1 MEVPI
6 LKRKPSILL
15 LLFVMLSF
23 APAAFAQAIPAPL
36 ANLPEADVLIYISP
50 QRTLTEFIPKV
61 MPAKEVAEMQTA
73 FADMKKAVGVDPSTV
88 EYIVIALRFH
98 RPTADL
104 SFVPPDVM
112 AVVGGDFSSESLL
125 TLAQL
130 AFQEKVLAEKHG
142 SKTISTMTIEP
153 IAKQAE
159 KTPLLKPFV
168 NVGAVALSPNS
179 IAIGNYGY
187 IKSAAET
194 AENGTGRIKPE
205 LLQSLM
211 RDSNNVLL
219 AATGAPLL
227 SFARSFGLLGTETAS
242 REGRFD
248 TQFGNFYAAVTLNG
262 ANYTMRGAMHADNPD
277 TAKIITNL
285 LSSLMKMDEF
295 KKGFME
301 SAAAGGSPIPEKTA
315 QAILQS
321 FKLTA
326 KESEVMMEA
335 DVPLQ
340 AVIDLIREQSKP
352 KVDPPAT
359 SAPKK
364 PAAKRP
370 ASRTRRRN

>member
-15 LLFVMLSF
+15 LLFLLLGF
-23 APAAFAQAIPAPL
+23 APAAFPQVIPAPL
-36 ANLPEADVLIYISP
+36 TNLPEADVLIYISP
-50 QRTLTEFIPKV
+50 QRTLNDFIPKV

-73 FADMKKAVGVDPSTV
+73 FADMKKAVGVDPATV

-98 RPTADL
+98 RPAADL

-130 AFQEKVLAEKHG
+130 AFQDKVVAEKHG
-142 SKTISTMTIEP
+142 SKTISTMSIEP
-153 IAKQAE
+153 LAKQAE
-159 KTPLLKPFV
+159 KMPLLKPFV

-179 IAIGNYGY
+179 LAIGNYGY
-187 IKSAAET
+187 IKSAAEA
-194 AENGTGRIKPE
+194 AETGTGRIKPE
-205 LLQSLM
+205 MIQSLM
-211 RDSNNVLL
+211 RDSNVLL

-227 SFARSFGLLGTETAS
+227 SFARSFGLLGTETVS

-262 ANYTMRGAMHADNPD
+262 AKYSMRGAMHADNPD
-277 TAKIITNL
+277 TAKIIINL
-285 LSSLMKMDEF
+285 LSSLMKTEDFVSGF
-295 KKGFME
+295 K
-301 SAAAGGSPIPEKTA
+301 AGAGPISNKAA
-315 QAILQS
+315 QAIVDS

-326 KESEVMMEA
+326 RESEVMMEA
-335 DVPLQ
+335 DVPLE
-340 AVIDLIREQSKP
+340 AIVDIIREQSKP

-364 PAAKRP
+364 PASKRP
-370 ASRTRRRN
+370 ATRTRRRN

>member
-15 LLFVMLSF
+15 LLFVLLSF

-61 MPAKEVAEMQTA
+61 MPAKEVADMQTA

-130 AFQEKVLAEKHG
+130 AFQDKVLAEKLG

-153 IAKQAE
+153 LAKQAE
-159 KTPLLKPFV
+159 KMPLLKPFV

-179 IAIGNYGY
+179 LAIGNYGY
-187 IKSAAET
+187 IKSAAEA
-194 AENGTGRIKPE
+194 AESGTGRIKPE
-205 LLQSLM
+205 MIQSLM
-211 RDSNNVLL
+211 RDSNVLM
-219 AATGAPLL
+219 AATGAPLI

-277 TAKIITNL
+277 TARIITNL

-295 KKGFME
+295 KQGFME
-301 SAAAGGSPIPEKTA
+301 GAGPMSDKTA
-315 QAILQS
+315 QALLQS

-340 AVIDLIREQSKP
+340 AIIDIIREQSKP
-352 KVDPPAT
+352 KVDPAAT

>member
-15 LLFVMLSF
+15 LLALLLSF
-23 APAAFAQAIPAPL
+23 APAAFAQAIPPPL

-50 QRTLTEFIPKV
+50 QRTLSEFIPKV

-104 SFVPPDVM
+104 SFVPPDIM

-130 AFQEKVLAEKHG
+130 AFQDKVLAEKHG
-142 SKTISTMTIEP
+142 SKTISTMVIEP

-159 KTPLLKPFV
+159 KMPLLKPFV

-179 IAIGNYGY
+179 VAIGNYGY
-187 IKSAAET
+187 IKSAAEA

-205 LLQSLM
+205 MLQSLM
-211 RDSNNVLL
+211 RDSNVLM

-262 ANYTMRGAMHADNPD
+262 ANYSMRGAMHADNPD

-285 LSSLMKMDEF
+285 LSSLVKTEDF
-295 KKGFME
+295 VKGFKSGTGTLTDE
-301 SAAAGGSPIPEKTA
+301 AA

-321 FKLTA
+321 FKMTA
-326 KESEVMMEA
+326 KESEVTFEA
-335 DVPLQ
+335 DVPLK
-340 AVIDLIREQSKP
+340 AIMDMIREQSKP
-352 KVDPPAT
+352 TKEPPAT

-364 PAAKRP
+364 PASKRP
-370 ASRTRRRN
+370 APRTRRRN

>member
-1 MEVPI
+1 
-6 LKRKPSILL
+6 
-15 LLFVMLSF
+15 
-23 APAAFAQAIPAPL
+23 
-36 ANLPEADVLIYISP
+36 
-50 QRTLTEFIPKV
+50 
-61 MPAKEVAEMQTA
+61 MPAKDVAEMQAA
-73 FADMKKAVGVDPSTV
+73 FADMKKSVGIDPSTV
-88 EYIVIALRFH
+88 EYVVIALRFH

-104 SFVPPDVM
+104 NFVVPDVM
-112 AVVGGDFSSESLL
+112 AVVGGDFSSDSLL

-130 AFQEKVLAEKHG
+130 SFQDKVLAEKHG

-159 KTPLLKPFV
+159 KMPLLKPFV

-187 IKSAAET
+187 IKAAAEA
-194 AENGTGRIKPE
+194 AESGTGRIKPE
-205 LLQSLM
+205 MIQSLM
-211 RDSNNVLL
+211 RDPNVFM

-248 TQFGNFYAAVTLNG
+248 TQFGNFYAAITVNG
-262 ANYTMRGAMHADNPD
+262 SNYSMRGAMHADNPD

-285 LSSLMKMDEF
+285 LTTLIKTEDFVSGLKSGAGPISDK
-295 KKGFME
+295 
-301 SAAAGGSPIPEKTA
+301 AAL
-315 QAILQS
+315 AIVQS

-340 AVIDLIREQSKP
+340 AIIDMIREQSKP